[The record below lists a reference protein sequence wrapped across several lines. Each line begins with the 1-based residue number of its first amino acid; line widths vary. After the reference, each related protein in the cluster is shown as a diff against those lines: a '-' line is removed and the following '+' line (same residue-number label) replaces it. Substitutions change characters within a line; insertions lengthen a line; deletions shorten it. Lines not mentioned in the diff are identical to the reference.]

1 MEFKKV
7 SDLSFFTDEQKLWF
21 MNYIIYKDGKVF
33 NEKTGKYANRTL
45 HGDGSRGY
53 VVNLSIHLDGIRKQ
67 RQISL
72 HKALADLFIRPM
84 SEGETVVFLDGDK
97 TNISIENLIYRLTNR
112 QKKAEYSKCSVE
124 MKGITE
130 EGRVCT
136 TCKDFKEWEEM
147 SGNKKSSVCR
157 ECASKR
163 GYEYQKRVGYWNK
176 PVNFDTYSEQLKDD
190 LPINVDGKIGF
201 NCVKCGDV
209 FLLTRGKV
217 QNRIRVEFCIVPLI
231 CDKCSEEKDN
241 EPK

>member
-1 MEFKKV
+1 MEFKKI

-21 MNYIIYKDGKVF
+21 MNYIMYKDGKVF

-53 VVNLSIHLDGIRKQ
+53 VVNLSIHLDGVRKQ
-67 RQISL
+67 RQISV

-84 SEGETVVFLDGDK
+84 STGETIVFLDGNK
-97 TNISIENLIYRLTNR
+97 ENISLDNIIYRLTGR
-112 QKKAEYSKCSVE
+112 QRKVEYGKCAIE

-130 EGRVCT
+130 KGRVCI
-136 TCKDFKEWEEM
+136 TCKDFKEWDEM

-163 GYEYQKRVGYWNK
+163 GYEYQKSVDYSNK
-176 PVNFDTYSEQLKDD
+176 PVNFDTYAEVLKMDS
-190 LPINVDGKIGF
+190 PINVDGKLGF
-201 NCVKCGDV
+201 NCDSCKKV

-217 QNRIRVEFCIVPLI
+217 QNRTRIISRTPLLCDDCI
-231 CDKCSEEKDN
+231 DN
-241 EPK
+241 STGGKNG